1 MSIGEQL
8 RKKKLVNCY
17 QNYCLRKVCEPH
29 GASLFAIFMKTM
41 TSEHPSHPVPD
52 HQSPSDRTA
61 LKQRIMALAGQA
73 YGLRNNNS
81 LYAKEYITEALK
93 LAEEAAFSEGIA
105 EATLVSGV
113 IHCCAAEYDI
123 ALRHL
128 ASAMELFEQL
138 GADSALQS
146 IALGGQSRAARWMGI
161 AYRNIGM
168 AVTGVEYCNQALVL
182 AEEADSQTLVGF
194 AHMILGD
201 CYMAVNEHEK
211 AKEFRSRALVI
222 AVQTEDKELQS
233 QALWSMARSA
243 ETEQQF
249 EQAYRYYQQSYDLRE
264 AVGDYLGM
272 GTARFGMASVMEKQG
287 KRARALRI
295 YFQLLSRF
303 KSASSGVPQT
313 EAFIT
318 IEIGRLYADSPKPH
332 RALPYLRRALDIAQ
346 KVRVHTIIA
355 SANEA
360 LAKFYKQIG
369 EYETALSHFE
379 EFHRINADIAQR
391 ESKQTIQYFR
401 QAFDFE
407 RAQKE
412 TEIYRIRNE
421 ELATAYAQNERL
433 LLNVLPEAI
442 ALRMKAGETTI
453 AERFSDVTVMFA
465 DIVGFTELSAQR
477 SPEEV
482 VDILNRIFSA
492 FDIFSEQYN
501 LEKIKTIGDAY
512 MIVGGAPNPCDD
524 HTESVARLALEMHE
538 TVSILSR
545 SMGLDLAIRVGM
557 HTGAVVAGII
567 GQKKFT
573 YDLWG
578 DTVNTASRMES
589 HGEAGKIHCTE
600 TVMERL
606 AGRYIF
612 EKRDA
617 MEIKGK
623 GMMNTYF
630 LVGKA

>member
-1 MSIGEQL
+1 MD
-8 RKKKLVNCY
+8 
-17 QNYCLRKVCEPH
+17 
-29 GASLFAIFMKTM
+29 
-41 TSEHPSHPVPD
+41 SEHAPYLASSHQPLPE
-52 HQSPSDRTA
+52 RTA
-61 LKQRIMALAGQA
+61 LKQRIMALAAQA

-81 LYAKEYITEALK
+81 QYAKEYVAEALK
-93 LAEEAAFSEGIA
+93 LAEEASFSEGIA
-105 EATLVSGV
+105 ESVLVSGV
-113 IHCCAAEYDI
+113 VHCCAAEYDV

-128 ASAMELFEQL
+128 AKAVELYEVL
-138 GADSALQS
+138 GQDSSFQKTT
-146 IALGGQSRAARWMGI
+146 ALGGQSRATRWMGI

-168 AVTGVEYCNQALVL
+168 PVTGVEYCNQSLVL
-182 AEEADSQTLVGF
+182 AEESNNQTLVGF
-194 AHMILGD
+194 ALMVLGD
-201 CYMAVNEHEK
+201 CYVTLNEHEK
-211 AKEFRSRALVI
+211 AKVYREQALAI
-222 AVQTEDKELQS
+222 ASGTDDKELQS

-243 ETEQQF
+243 EMEQQY
-249 EQAYRYYQQSYDLRE
+249 EQAYQYYHQSYLLRE
-264 AVGDYLGM
+264 SVGDFLGM

-295 YFQLLSRF
+295 YMQLWANF
-303 KSASSGVPQT
+303 KSNTSGVPQT

-318 IEIGRLYADSPKPH
+318 MEIGRLYAASVKPE
-332 RALPYLRRALDIAQ
+332 RALPYLRRALTIGQ
-346 KVRVHTIIA
+346 KVGVQPIIA

-360 LAKFYKQIG
+360 LANFYKQIG
-369 EYETALSHFE
+369 DFETALLHFE

-412 TEIYRIRNE
+412 TEIYRLRNE

-442 ALRMKAGETTI
+442 AVRMKAGETTI

-465 DIVGFTELSAQR
+465 DIVGFTELSAHR

-524 HTESVARLALEMHE
+524 HAESVARLALEMHE
-538 TVSILSR
+538 TVNLLSR
-545 SMGLDLAIRVGM
+545 SMGLDIALRIGM

-600 TVMERL
+600 AVMKRL
-606 AGRYIF
+606 EGRYEF
-612 EKRDA
+612 EQREPL
-617 MEIKGK
+617 EIKGK
-623 GMMNTYF
+623 GQMTTYF
-630 LVGKA
+630 LMEKT

>member
-1 MSIGEQL
+1 MD
-8 RKKKLVNCY
+8 
-17 QNYCLRKVCEPH
+17 
-29 GASLFAIFMKTM
+29 
-41 TSEHPSHPVPD
+41 SEHAPYHASPHQPS
-52 HQSPSDRTA
+52 SERIA
-61 LKQRIMALAGQA
+61 LKQRIMALAAQA

-81 LYAKEYITEALK
+81 HYAKEYVAEALK

-105 EATLVSGV
+105 ESVLVSGV
-113 IHCCAAEYDI
+113 VHCCAAEYDV

-128 ASAMELFEQL
+128 AKAVELYEAL
-138 GADSALQS
+138 GQDSAFQKT
-146 IALGGQSRAARWMGI
+146 IALGGQSRATRWMGI
-161 AYRNIGM
+161 VYRNIGM
-168 AVTGVEYCNQALVL
+168 PVTGVEYCNQSLVL
-182 AEEADSQTLVGF
+182 AEESNNQTLVGF
-194 AHMILGD
+194 ALMVLGD
-201 CYMAVNEHEK
+201 CYVTLNENEK
-211 AKEFRSRALVI
+211 AKAYRTQALAI
-222 AVQTEDKELQS
+222 ASGTDDKELQS

-243 ETEQQF
+243 EMDRQY
-249 EQAYRYYQQSYDLRE
+249 EQAYQYYHQSYLLRE
-264 AVGDYLGM
+264 TVGDYLGM

-295 YFQLLSRF
+295 YMQLWANF
-303 KSASSGVPQT
+303 KSNSSGVPQT

-318 IEIGRLYADSPKPH
+318 MEIGRLYAASVKPE
-332 RALPYLRRALDIAQ
+332 RALPYLRRALTIGQ
-346 KVRVHTIIA
+346 KVGVQPIIA

-360 LAKFYKQIG
+360 LANFYKQIG
-369 EYETALSHFE
+369 DFETALLHFE

-412 TEIYRIRNE
+412 TEIYRLRNE

-442 ALRMKAGETTI
+442 AVRMKAGETTI
-453 AERFSDVTVMFA
+453 AERFSDVTVLFA
-465 DIVGFTELSAQR
+465 DIVGFTELSAHR

-524 HTESVARLALEMHE
+524 HAESVARLALEMHE
-538 TVSILSR
+538 TVNLLSR
-545 SMGLDLAIRVGM
+545 SMGLDIALRIGM

-600 TVMERL
+600 TVMKRL
-606 AGRYIF
+606 EGRYVF
-612 EKRDA
+612 EQR
-617 MEIKGK
+617 EPLEVKGK
-623 GMMNTYF
+623 GLMTTYF
-630 LVGKA
+630 LMGKR